1 MRMGFAGDKLMLLI
15 RIAAI
20 LALASLAG
28 CAATGIRPQL
38 GQEPIP
44 PDRLLAIEPLGVG
57 ADPADLAQIDMLALT
72 PEMVAFLDQNL
83 DGIGNRQARL
93 KKLVDAIMGGDRFE
107 LIYDDSTRT
116 ARETFEDRRGNCL
129 SFTNMFIAMARHAGL
144 DARYQEVDVPPDW
157 SVVGNAFL
165 FTQHINVHVMVGPHS
180 ERIVD
185 FNIYIFEYGFNPAY
199 DRRIISDQ
207 RARAHYFSNIGVD
220 RMLAGDTAEAF
231 LSFRQAILEDRSFA
245 PAWINLGALYR
256 RENHPAYAETAYL
269 QALRFQPFDPVAMSN
284 LASLYEEQGLAEQA
298 RVYRNRVQIHR
309 MKNPFYR
316 YRLAQQAV
324 SGGDYHGAIDHL
336 KFAIRKRR
344 NESRFYS
351 LLSISHLMSGDREA
365 AQHWMKRAEAVAVRE
380 SDRERYHR
388 KLEWLM
394 GQGTRG

>member
-1 MRMGFAGDKLMLLI
+1 MGVAGGNLMQPT
-15 RIAAI
+15 RIAAMF
-20 LALASLAG
+20 ALAALAG
-28 CAATGIRPQL
+28 CATTGIRPQL
-38 GQEPIP
+38 GQAPVP
-44 PDRLLAIEPLGVG
+44 VDQLLAAGALGAGAEPSE
-57 ADPADLAQIDMLALT
+57 LAQIDVLELT
-72 PEMVAFLDQNL
+72 PEMVAFVDQNL
-83 DGIGNRQARL
+83 DGAGNRQARL
-93 KKLVDAIMGGDRFE
+93 KRLVDAIMGSDRFE

-129 SFTNMFIAMARHAGL
+129 SFTNLFVAMARHAGL

-157 SVVGNAFL
+157 SVAGNAFL
-165 FTQHINVHVMVGPHS
+165 FTQHINVHVNVGPHS

-185 FNIYIFEYGFNPAY
+185 FNIYVFEYGFNPAY
-199 DRRIISDQ
+199 DRRVISDE

-231 LSFRQAILEDRSFA
+231 LRFRQAILEDRSFA

-256 RENHPAYAETAYL
+256 RENHPAHAETAYL
-269 QALRFQPFDPVAMSN
+269 QALKFQPFDPVAMSN
-284 LASLYEEQGLAEQA
+284 LASLYEEQGLAETA

-324 SGGDYHGAIDHL
+324 TGGDYQAAIGHL
-336 KFAIRKRR
+336 NFAIRKRR
-344 NESRFYS
+344 HESRFYS

-380 SDRERYHR
+380 SDRERYHQ

-394 GQGTRG
+394 GQRTRG